1 MKVAYVGI
9 DLLYPALTSLYKAGC
24 EIVKIFT
31 CKTDNYT
38 EFNTKVIG
46 FAREHDIPLE
56 INKITKDDLYELM
69 DMGCDFML
77 CAGYYHIIPVI
88 PEFRIVNVHPSYL
101 PVGRGAWP
109 MPLTILKGLTKS
121 GVTFH
126 QMEKGLDTGKI
137 LIQKEC
143 PVYPESDD
151 LVSLSERQWD
161 LIPDMIDTLVSD
173 FDRLW
178 ENAYPQEGEVQY
190 WDMPDPLQYTIRS
203 DMSFAEADLILRAFK
218 SYECFYIDAETNE
231 KLELIDAVAT
241 RTTDGASKPEK
252 LLKLKDGY
260 VICERIRKIQ

>member
-9 DLLYPALTSLYKAGC
+9 DLLYPSLTSLYATGC

-38 EFNTKVIG
+38 EFNTRVIE

-56 INKITKDDLYELM
+56 INKITKDDLYELV
-69 DMGCDFML
+69 DKGCEFML

-88 PEFRIVNVHPSYL
+88 PELRIVNVHPSCL
-101 PVGRGAWP
+101 PVGRGPWP

-126 QMEKGLDTGKI
+126 RMEKELDTGKI

-143 PVYPESDD
+143 PVYPDRDD
-151 LVSLSERQWD
+151 LVSLTKRQWS
-161 LIPDMIDTLVSD
+161 LIPDMIQQLVSD
-173 FDRLW
+173 FEALW
-178 ENAYPQEGEVQY
+178 ENAYEQEGDVQY

-218 SYECFYIDAETNE
+218 SYESFYIDEKTNE
-231 KLELIDAVAT
+231 KLELIDAVAV
-241 RTTDGASKPEK
+241 RTKDDVQKPEE
-252 LLKLKDGY
+252 LLLLKDGY